1 MRRFLPVEKTFLFAA
16 FFMLIVAASL
26 IIPAIAEDKNNSD
39 TQIIADRSENIIRFV
54 IDGEE
59 VMRLDE
65 EGLHVKQS
73 IKYGGATTDI
83 GVVNYVASKQGKTDA
98 E

>member
-1 MRRFLPVEKTFLFAA
+1 
-16 FFMLIVAASL
+16 MLIVAASL

-59 VMRLDE
+59 VMRLDG
-65 EGLHVKQS
+65 EGLHVKRS
-73 IKYGGATTDI
+73 IEYGGSLTDI
-83 GVVNYVASKQGKTDA
+83 GVVNYVAPKRGKTDA